1 LSSADGG
8 ITWTATLTP
17 NGAVTDSSNLISLD
31 NSGVTDLAGNS
42 GTGTTDSNN
51 YAIDTVRP
59 SASIVVADTALAV
72 GETSTVTITFTEAVT
87 GLTTADFTVAN
98 GVLSGLS
105 SSDGGITWTATLT
118 PNGAVTDS
126 SNLISL
132 DNSGVTDLAGNSGT
146 GTTDSN
152 NYAIDTVRP
161 TASIVVADTSLA
173 VGETSTVTITFTEA
187 VTGLTTADFTVANG
201 VLSGLS
207 SADGGITWTAT
218 LTPNGAVTDSS
229 NLISLDNSGVTD
241 LAGNSGTGTTDSNNF
256 AIDTVRPTA
265 SIAVA
270 DTSLAAGETS
280 TVTITFTEAVTGLTT
295 ADFTVDNGVLSG
307 LSSADGGIT
316 WTATLTPTAAVT
328 DSSNLISLDNSGVT
342 DLAGNSGTGTTDSNN
357 YAIDNLTPTVTS
369 VSVPANGTYV
379 AGQNLDFTVNLSEAV
394 TVDTA
399 SGTPRIAITL
409 DGGGTVF
416 AEYLSGSGTTALVF
430 RLTVASGQFDSNG
443 ISVGGAIQAN
453 GATLRDAV
461 GNNAVTALNGVGS
474 TTGVRV
480 DAVVPVV
487 GSVSVPVGV
496 HYNAGDVL
504 TFVVNANEAV
514 FVNGT
519 PRLALDIGG
528 TTVFANYVAGSGTG
542 TLVFQYRVQAGDNDA
557 DGIAITGLAANGAT
571 LRDAAGNAMNLALN
585 NVGDTHN
592 VIVDT
597 TAPDALGL
605 VRTDVS
611 PTGANSV
618 RYTLTFSEDVSGLN
632 LSDFSLNTTGNVTG
646 TLQSLVQVDGRT
658 FEVVVT
664 NVGGTGTLGISLNA
678 TGTVVTDAAGNVLV
692 GGLPGQLY
700 TLFQDGGDPEFRANP
715 PVILPP
721 EPTVPVDTVQP
732 SPPPPP
738 FTSPLIPPPLFE
750 APTLGSGI
758 PTVGNIFINNG
769 ALAPSFI
776 AQVFGSSDSG
786 GNGSGSGFLGF
797 GGGDG
802 GVFGSSS
809 LSSFFDKEVPQGD
822 GELKLF
828 DGKQWRGSGE
838 TGQGQQGSSGAPTL
852 GQQLQEIKDSEQ
864 RQLKELAWAL
874 GQVGS
879 DRPQA

>member
-1 LSSADGG
+1 M
-8 ITWTATLTP
+8 
-17 NGAVTDSSNLISLD
+17 
-31 NSGVTDLAGNS
+31 
-42 GTGTTDSNN
+42 
-51 YAIDTVRP
+51 
-59 SASIVVADTALAV
+59 
-72 GETSTVTITFTEAVT
+72 
-87 GLTTADFTVAN
+87 
-98 GVLSGLS
+98 
-105 SSDGGITWTATLT
+105 
-118 PNGAVTDS
+118 
-126 SNLISL
+126 
-132 DNSGVTDLAGNSGT
+132 
-146 GTTDSN
+146 
-152 NYAIDTVRP
+152 
-161 TASIVVADTSLA
+161 
-173 VGETSTVTITFTEA
+173 
-187 VTGLTTADFTVANG
+187 
-201 VLSGLS
+201 
-207 SADGGITWTAT
+207 
-218 LTPNGAVTDSS
+218 
-229 NLISLDNSGVTD
+229 
-241 LAGNSGTGTTDSNNF
+241 
-256 AIDTVRPTA
+256 
-265 SIAVA
+265 
-270 DTSLAAGETS
+270 
-280 TVTITFTEAVTGLTT
+280 
-295 ADFTVDNGVLSG
+295 
-307 LSSADGGIT
+307 
-316 WTATLTPTAAVT
+316 
-328 DSSNLISLDNSGVT
+328 
-342 DLAGNSGTGTTDSNN
+342 
-357 YAIDNLTPTVTS
+357 
-369 VSVPANGTYV
+369 
-379 AGQNLDFTVNLSEAV
+379 
-394 TVDTA
+394 
-399 SGTPRIAITL
+399 
-409 DGGGTVF
+409 
-416 AEYLSGSGTTALVF
+416 
-430 RLTVASGQFDSNG
+430 
-443 ISVGGAIQAN
+443 
-453 GATLRDAV
+453 
-461 GNNAVTALNGVGS
+461 
-474 TTGVRV
+474 RV
-480 DAVVPVV
+480 DAVGPTV

-496 HYNAGDVL
+496 HYNEGDVL

-528 TTVFANYVAGSGTG
+528 TTLFADYVAGSGTG

-585 NVGDTHN
+585 NVGDTHT

-618 RYTLTFSEDVSGLN
+618 RYTLTFSEDVSGLD

-658 FEVVVT
+658 FEVTVT

-678 TGTVVTDAAGNVLV
+678 TGTLVTDVAGNVLV

-715 PVILPP
+715 PVNLPP

-758 PTVGNIFINNG
+758 PTLGNIFINQG

-786 GNGSGSGFLGF
+786 GDGSGSGFLGF

-828 DGKQWRGSGE
+828 DGKQWRGSGDA
-838 TGQGQQGSSGAPTL
+838 GQGRGGFGAPTL
-852 GQQLQEIKDSEQ
+852 GQQLQDIKDNEQ